1 MTKKPQYDVNKTKKR
16 WRKRRMRQR
25 NKLHRRGQAQP
36 GQKGKCHC
44 RKLGIERS
52 REKPSPK
59 SPTEEES
66 SPDMVAVILGEARE
80 KTPRPKKQQ
89 PATAQIVERPV
100 VPVVAATSRVQE
112 PPQAKARIPPPE
124 SARVSAELLR
134 ERTEENRRRAQQ
146 IEWQNWENAT
156 KKHLKVREQLQARDA
171 TAAPEVRV
179 ETATRKEELSRTTA
193 TESQE
198 KQEQS
203 QPLTP
208 LIPVDEPS
216 LGDGST
222 TEELEGEND
231 ERLSG
236 EERQPS
242 QAATSYNWHKNTRPA
257 EPKMPKRRKP
267 SGEETKLKLEQ
278 IAYLTMW
285 MQQEKGQ
292 RQAWERE
299 PLDEET
305 DVNNLARE
313 MQTMDEQL
321 GKGATLQCIRSQ
333 LTEWGIQ
340 GVEDAGPQDKTLE
353 TPLCKM

>member
-1 MTKKPQYDVNKTKKR
+1 M
-16 WRKRRMRQR
+16 
-25 NKLHRRGQAQP
+25 
-36 GQKGKCHC
+36 
-44 RKLGIERS
+44 
-52 REKPSPK
+52 
-59 SPTEEES
+59 
-66 SPDMVAVILGEARE
+66 
-80 KTPRPKKQQ
+80 
-89 PATAQIVERPV
+89 
-100 VPVVAATSRVQE
+100 
-112 PPQAKARIPPPE
+112 
-124 SARVSAELLR
+124 
-134 ERTEENRRRAQQ
+134 
-146 IEWQNWENAT
+146 
-156 KKHLKVREQLQARDA
+156 REQLQARDA

-222 TEELEGEND
+222 TEEVEGEND

-236 EERQPS
+236 KERQPS
-242 QAATSYNWHKNTRPA
+242 QAATSYNWHKNRRPA

-299 PLDEET
+299 PLDEEM

-321 GKGATLQCIRSQ
+321 GEGATLQCIRSQ

-340 GVEDAGPQDKTLE
+340 GVEDAGPQDKTPE